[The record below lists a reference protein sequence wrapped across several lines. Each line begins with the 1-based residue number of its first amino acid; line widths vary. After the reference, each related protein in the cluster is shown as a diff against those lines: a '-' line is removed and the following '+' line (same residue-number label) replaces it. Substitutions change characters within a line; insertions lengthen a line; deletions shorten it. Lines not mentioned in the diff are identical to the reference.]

1 MFHCS
6 PKDQCIFRASAHCSC
21 FSPKVSSRVQTALKA
36 ALTLDSRRNQL
47 LLLTCLAHVSP
58 EGGAQAEGKRAPGCC
73 SIPATKPIMR
83 ARAPLNG
90 WYCNCRHGSCGH
102 RRPTVRV
109 FKIILVRSS
118 EFGIRGWG
126 WVGGGVSAVPAVSPA
141 ADSTARALLERAR
154 APLRAGHCTPLRAHA
169 RGPGPPAPRGV
180 SARL

>member
-6 PKDQCIFRASAHCSC
+6 PKDQCLFRASAHCSC
-21 FSPKVSSRVQTALKA
+21 FSPKISSRVQTALKA
-36 ALTLDSRRNQL
+36 AHTLDSRRSQL
-47 LLLTCLAHVSP
+47 LLLRCLAHASP
-58 EGGAQAEGKRAPGCC
+58 QEGAYAEGKSAPGCC

-102 RRPTVRV
+102 RRPTCSSDQDYS
-109 FKIILVRSS
+109 LRSS
-118 EFGIRGWG
+118 ELGIG
-126 WVGGGVSAVPAVSPA
+126 WVGGWGGEGFSSACRFPGGR
-141 ADSTARALLERAR
+141 RALLARAR
-154 APLRAGHCTPLRAHA
+154 APSRAGHCTPLRAHA